1 MNGGYI
7 MIDCLGLNLLAEA
20 SQTIAGLHAR
30 ITEALKAGKV
40 IYACN
45 CNYGANTPLSPF
57 AVMVSK
63 DSTTYVCTASIY
75 QFSVTSADAVTVTNL
90 TDSTEA
96 DANANANANMR
107 TTKSTK
113 K

>member
-7 MIDCLGLNLLAEA
+7 MIDCKGMNLLAQS
-20 SQTIAGLHAR
+20 SQTITGLHAR
-30 ITEALKAGKV
+30 ITEAVKTGKP
-40 IYACN
+40 IIACN

-75 QFSVTSADAVTVTNL
+75 RFSVTSADAVTVTNL
-90 TDSTEA
+90 TDTAEA
-96 DANANANANMR
+96 DTNANANTNMR
-107 TTKSTK
+107 TTKSVK

>member
-7 MIDCLGLNLLAEA
+7 MIDCKGMNLLAQS
-20 SQTIAGLHAR
+20 SQTVTGLHAR
-30 ITEALKAGKV
+30 ITEAVKTGKPV
-40 IYACN
+40 IACN
-45 CNYGANTPLSPF
+45 CNYGANIPLSPF

-90 TDSTEA
+90 TDTAE
-96 DANANANANMR
+96 ANANTR

>member
-7 MIDCLGLNLLAEA
+7 MIDCKGMNLLAQS
-20 SQTIAGLHAR
+20 SQTITGLHAR
-30 ITEALKAGKV
+30 ITEAVKSGKP
-40 IYACN
+40 IIACN

-90 TDSTEA
+90 TDTAE
-96 DANANANANMR
+96 ANANTR
-107 TTKSTK
+107 TTKSVK